1 MADLTSKIKLLI
13 QSQDGANQDA
23 KLFPILPI
31 PATVG
36 DALTCSRALNTATR
50 VNSAGLIETVAA
62 NMPRITWERGVD
74 QCPNLLVEKS
84 EVGNIRDAGDL
95 TTGLWTVGADLTR
108 SPLVVEGHTFA
119 NLTAIGTSSIGI
131 GAGRLAGTTFGPVY
145 NTTWV
150 TFSWYFKKTGTN
162 PYSAYY
168 AVIGG
173 NDLGA
178 WFNVDTGES
187 GIFYNAGVS
196 ARVRTITKI
205 ETDLYLVQESVLFSG
220 NLQVQNFFVNL
231 GQGPGAATMT
241 IGATGAIGLPQ
252 VEAGMVATSRI
263 ISGATS
269 LTRNADVISKT
280 GIGTLLSGAKG
291 LFADCYLQAGSLA
304 GENVN
309 RRVVSLSTGGGSN
322 AIAIGRYEGII
333 RVIANNS
340 GIDITDILITTPFKN
355 KRIKVFVAFDIV
367 ANTLKMYVNGALVKS
382 LTSFTAYTPSTV
394 IDVGGFN
401 GVNQWDGLIKAV
413 AVTDE
418 FTEADIE
425 QISSYPSF
433 ENMAEQMMYDFVG

>member
-1 MADLTSKIKLLI
+1 MANLLSKIKLLI

-36 DALTCSRALNTATR
+36 DALTCSRALATATR
-50 VNSAGLIETVAA
+50 VNSAGTIETVAA
-62 NMPRITWERGVD
+62 NMPRITWELGVD

-187 GIFYNAGVS
+187 GIFYNSGVS
-196 ARVRTITKI
+196 DRVRTITKI
-205 ETDLYLVQESVLFSG
+205 ETDLYLVQESVLFAA

-252 VEAGMVATSRI
+252 VEAGMIATSRI

-291 LFADCYLQAGSLA
+291 LFGDAYLQAGSLSDGVA
-304 GENVN
+304 RNIFVLQN
-309 RRVVSLSTGGGSN
+309 STLSYMLLYRVDNTFKFVLYDGAVSVDT
-322 AIAIGRYEGII
+322 
-333 RVIANNS
+333 
-340 GIDITDILITTPFKN
+340 TFTITTPFKN
-355 KRIKVFVAFDIV
+355 KRIKVFVHLESGNYKV
-367 ANTLKMYVNGALVKS
+367 Y
-382 LTSFTAYTPSTV
+382 
-394 IDVGGFN
+394 FN
-401 GVNQWDGLIKAV
+401 GTLVVTNTTVAGIAGNTTVAVGSFAGVGQYWDGLIKAV